1 MYLAQAVLEDR
12 LAILVSFE
20 NGDEAR
26 RIPLMVYV
34 KLVSRLRN
42 GPLSYACLA
51 SIFFMSN
58 ACIIKV

>member
-34 KLVSRLRN
+34 KLVSRLRKRA
-42 GPLSYACLA
+42 SFICLFNID
-51 SIFFMSN
+51 IFYVK
-58 ACIIKV
+58 CVYY